1 MHAGALLVSV
11 GGTEVRVWDLL
22 GGGRLLRRLSNHQKT
37 VVAVKLSP
45 RAGPDAVAAPRL
57 LTGSLDGHVK
67 VHGLHALLC
76 HGSDELGQNT
86 IALWCSDVDTPA

>member
-1 MHAGALLVSV
+1 MVSV

-37 VVAVKLSP
+37 VVAVRLSP
-45 RAGPDAVAAPRL
+45 RAGPDTEAAPRL

-67 VHGLHALLC
+67 VRGSCLCVSCSEQCIAPACLLPSWTT
-76 HGSDELGQNT
+76 GPG
-86 IALWCSDVDTPA
+86 